1 MVTKELVKAV
11 KKVIDKEIKTGK
23 ATDLIKTS
31 KSILART
38 ISKYRLS
45 SP

>member
-1 MVTKELVKAV
+1 MATKKIVEAV

-23 ATDLIKTS
+23 ATNLIKTS
-31 KSILART
+31 KSVLART